1 MWYSL
6 LPAGLGY
13 KLILV
18 IDFLFQKE
26 KLLCHSCID
35 HQLKKNVSN
44 HKRKVF
50 YLEKKDLL
58 DRSTYL

>member
-6 LPAGLGY
+6 LPAGVGY

-44 HKRKVF
+44 QKRKVF
-50 YLEKKDLL
+50 L
-58 DRSTYL
+58 S